1 MIFDH
6 TIYCVDIYVKH
17 QKNVDFIGFL
27 LKLENN

>member
-27 LKLENN
+27 

>member
-1 MIFDH
+1 MIFEH

-27 LKLENN
+27 